1 MNWLLL
7 GIAGYLA
14 TQLALGIVVSRRIRT
29 ETDYI
34 LAGRTLGVWLAAFS
48 IYATWFGAESIQGAA
63 GSMYTDGLSGGSAD
77 PFGYVTCI
85 LLVGLV
91 YARPLWNRG
100 FTTFGDLFRQRYS
113 PAVER
118 LAIVLMVPTSL
129 LWGAAQIRAFG
140 NILSHASSMPLE
152 TAICGAALFV
162 IVYSAVGGL
171 LADAWTDVVQGIAI
185 IVGLTVLAGAVL
197 ASGELQ
203 KAWAQVPAE
212 RLALFGGP
220 DTPWYVV
227 LEAWVV
233 PVIGSM
239 LAIEI
244 LSRVLGCRSAD
255 TARRACLVGGSMYL
269 LAGLIPAV
277 LGLCGPYLVTGL
289 EDAEQVI
296 PELARLHLGTGA
308 YVLFAGALISAIL
321 STVDSTLLAGSAL
334 LTHNIVLQL
343 RPDLSD
349 RARLLWSRAGVFV
362 LGILAGVLAL
372 LSDSISELVSIS
384 SSFGSAGIFVV
395 GTLGLFTNIGGVA
408 SALAA
413 LTTGMVVWAA
423 GAFVLQ
429 WQAPYTIAL
438 VAALAAYL
446 LAAPFRGH
454 TVTLENAV
462 DPV

>member
-1 MNWLLL
+1 MNWLLI
-7 GIAGYLA
+7 GIAAYLA
-14 TQLALGIVVSRRIRT
+14 TQLALGIVISRRIKT

-34 LAGRTLGVWLAAFS
+34 LAGRTLGVGLAAFS

-63 GSMYTDGLSGGSAD
+63 GSLYTDGLSGGSAD
-77 PFGYVTCI
+77 PFGYVACI
-85 LLVGLV
+85 LLVGLI

-152 TAICGAALFV
+152 LAICGAALFV

-171 LADAWTDVVQGIAI
+171 LADAWSDVVQGIAI
-185 IVGLTVLAGAVL
+185 IVGLVGLGAAVVS
-197 ASGELQ
+197 SGDLQ
-203 KAWAQVPAE
+203 RAWAQVPPE
-212 RLALFGGP
+212 RFALLGGP
-220 DTPWYVV
+220 DTPWHLV

-244 LSRVLGCRSAD
+244 LSRVLGCRSAE
-255 TARRACLVGGSMYL
+255 TARRACLVGGGMYL

-277 LGLCGPYLVTGL
+277 LGLCGPYLVAGL
-289 EDAEQVI
+289 TDAEQLI

-308 YVLFAGALISAIL
+308 YILFAGALISAIL

-349 RARLLWSRAGVFV
+349 RARLLWSRAGVFTLGV
-362 LGILAGVLAL
+362 LAWILAL

-395 GTLGLFTNIGGVA
+395 GTLGLFTDIGGVA
-408 SALAA
+408 SAMAA
-413 LTTGMVVWAA
+413 LIAGMVVWAA
-423 GAFVLQ
+423 GAFVLG
-429 WQAPYTIAL
+429 WETPYTIAL
-438 VAALAAYL
+438 VAAFGAYL
-446 LAAPFRGH
+446 LAAPFSGRTQTSEFVG
-454 TVTLENAV
+454 
-462 DPV
+462 

>member
-185 IVGLTVLAGAVL
+185 IVGLTVLAGA
-197 ASGELQ
+197 
-203 KAWAQVPAE
+203 
-212 RLALFGGP
+212 
-220 DTPWYVV
+220 
-227 LEAWVV
+227 
-233 PVIGSM
+233 I
-239 LAIEI
+239 
-244 LSRVLGCRSAD
+244 
-255 TARRACLVGGSMYL
+255 
-269 LAGLIPAV
+269 
-277 LGLCGPYLVTGL
+277 
-289 EDAEQVI
+289 
-296 PELARLHLGTGA
+296 LARENCRRRGRRCPLNA
-308 YVLFAGALISAIL
+308 SRCSVAL
-321 STVDSTLLAGSAL
+321 TRRGM
-334 LTHNIVLQL
+334 
-343 RPDLSD
+343 
-349 RARLLWSRAGVFV
+349 
-362 LGILAGVLAL
+362 
-372 LSDSISELVSIS
+372 S
-384 SSFGSAGIFVV
+384 SSKRGSC
-395 GTLGLFTNIGGVA
+395 
-408 SALAA
+408 
-413 LTTGMVVWAA
+413 
-423 GAFVLQ
+423 
-429 WQAPYTIAL
+429 
-438 VAALAAYL
+438 
-446 LAAPFRGH
+446 R
-454 TVTLENAV
+454 
-462 DPV
+462 